1 MLQAAIKR
9 IFDFTLSLGGIILLS
24 PIFLLIAL
32 VIKLESKG
40 NVLFTQMRVGK
51 GSKDFY
57 LFKFR
62 SMYIDSEKN
71 GQLTVGM
78 KDPRI
83 TGIGY
88 LLRKF
93 KIDELPQLLNVLIGN
108 MSFVGPRPEVRK
120 YVALYTPEQLTVLIV
135 KPGITDKASLKYF
148 NENELLGKSTNP
160 EHTYIQDI
168 MPEKLKINMEY
179 IQQRGI
185 VQDFTIIMKTIWR
198 VLYLS

>member
-1 MLQAAIKR
+1 
-9 IFDFTLSLGGIILLS
+9 
-24 PIFLLIAL
+24 
-32 VIKLESKG
+32 
-40 NVLFTQMRVGK
+40 
-51 GSKDFY
+51 
-57 LFKFR
+57 
-62 SMYIDSEKN
+62 MYIDSEKN
-71 GQLTVGM
+71 GQLTVCM

>member
-1 MLQAAIKR
+1 MLHLAFKR
-9 IFDFTLSLGGIILLS
+9 IFDFTLSLGGIMVLS

-51 GSKDFY
+51 GAKDFY

-62 SMYIDSEKN
+62 SMYIDSEKS

-120 YVALYTPEQLTVLIV
+120 YVDLYSPEQLTVLTV

-148 NENELLGKSTNP
+148 NENELLEKSTNP
-160 EHTYIQDI
+160 EQTYINEI
-168 MPEKLKINMEY
+168 MPEKLKINIEY
-179 IQQRGI
+179 IQQRSI
-185 VQDFTIIMKTIWR
+185 VQDFTIIFKTIWR
-198 VLYLS
+198 ILHLS

>member
-1 MLQAAIKR
+1 MLHVAFKR
-9 IFDFTLSLGGIILLS
+9 IFDFTLSLGGIMVLS

-51 GSKDFY
+51 GAKDFY

-120 YVALYTPEQLTVLIV
+120 YVALYSPEQLTVLTV

-148 NENELLGKSTNP
+148 NENELLEKSTNP
-160 EHTYIQDI
+160 EQTYINEI
-168 MPEKLKINMEY
+168 MPEKLKINIEY
-179 IQQRGI
+179 IQQRSIG
-185 VQDFTIIMKTIWR
+185 QDFTIIFKTIWR
-198 VLYLS
+198 ILHLS

>member
-1 MLQAAIKR
+1 MLHVAFKR
-9 IFDFTLSLGGIILLS
+9 IFDFTLSLGGIMVLS

-51 GSKDFY
+51 GAKDFY

-78 KDPRI
+78 KDPRV

-120 YVALYTPEQLTVLIV
+120 YVALYSPEQLTVLTV

-148 NENELLGKSTNP
+148 NENELLEKSTNP
-160 EHTYIQDI
+160 EQTYINEI
-168 MPEKLKINMEY
+168 MPEKLKINIEY
-179 IQQRGI
+179 IQQRSI
-185 VQDFTIIMKTIWR
+185 VQDFTIIFKTIWR
-198 VLYLS
+198 ILHLS